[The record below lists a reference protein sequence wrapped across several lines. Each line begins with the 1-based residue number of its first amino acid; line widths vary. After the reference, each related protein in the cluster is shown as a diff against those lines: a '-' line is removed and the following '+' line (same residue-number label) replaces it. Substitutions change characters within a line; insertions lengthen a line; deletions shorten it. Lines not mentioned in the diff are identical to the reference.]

1 MPDEF
6 LHALAYDVAGINITH
21 LIDREAVQPVQL
33 TGSLLPIGGL
43 GDGPHLHEPT
53 IWAEPHKHLILW
65 RAPEGCS
72 RIFGVKS
79 PLHWR

>member
-6 LHALAYDVAGINITH
+6 LHALAYDVTGINITR

-33 TGSLLPIGGL
+33 TGSFLPIGGL
-43 GDGPHLHEPT
+43 GNGPHLQEPT
-53 IWAEPHKHLILW
+53 IWAEPHKHLILR
-65 RAPEGCS
+65 RAAEGGS
-72 RIFGVKS
+72 GILRVKL